1 MDLLNVPRAIS
12 GLYATGTARGQG
24 INWKPRLGAAAA
36 TTELVGDV
44 VGSWGF
50 TFAEASGFVA
60 IDASDSYAI
69 TLVPAFGDITV
80 TGVTGTGASSLNV
93 VYAPGA
99 VVNGMHSWVNGNAS
113 IRWIEGYWHLY
124 LSGFSQFVMKRP
136 SLFPSTSPDDW
147 QIHASGSATG
157 VADLAQA
164 GDGDSP
170 VLASGRSQLDF
181 EGGALSVGQTLGLLV
196 QCTAG
201 RIGFGYG
208 TGIIILSSGQH
219 AQIALPEGE
228 GAWFLG
234 NSYGIVGCAAASAAT
249 AHLVATE
256 A

>member
-36 TTELVGDV
+36 ATELLGDV
-44 VGSWGF
+44 IGTWVF
-50 TFAEASGFVA
+50 TFPEAGGIAALDSN
-60 IDASDSYAI
+60 DSYVV
-69 TLVPAFGDITV
+69 TLIPALGNITV
-80 TGVTGTGASSLNV
+80 SGITGTGASSLNV

-136 SLFPSTSPDDW
+136 SAYPSSFSADW
-147 QIHASGSATG
+147 DIHPSGSATG
-157 VADLAQA
+157 VASLSAA
-164 GDGDSP
+164 GDGDAP

-181 EGGALSVGQTLGLLV
+181 EGGALSVGQTLGLLI

-201 RIGFGYG
+201 RIVFGYG

-219 AQIALPEGE
+219 AQIALPGGE
-228 GAWFLG
+228 GAWFIG
-234 NSYGIVGCAAASAAT
+234 NSLGMAGCAAASAAT
-249 AHLVATE
+249 VHLVATE